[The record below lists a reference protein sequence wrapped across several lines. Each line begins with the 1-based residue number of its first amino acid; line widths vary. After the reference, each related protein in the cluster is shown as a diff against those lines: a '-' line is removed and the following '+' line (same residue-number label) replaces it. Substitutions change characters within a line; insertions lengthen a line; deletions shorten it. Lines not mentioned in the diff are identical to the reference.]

1 MREDLLRVEHIHKYF
16 IGVRALDDIS
26 FTIKKGEVCGL
37 VGENGSGKSTMIKII
52 AGVYEPNEG
61 DIFIK
66 DHHYKKLTPIISI
79 REGIQ
84 VIYQDFS
91 LFPNL
96 TVAENIGINRLISK
110 EREIVE
116 WKKIYETAKEGL
128 SLVGADIPLDT
139 ITGELSTADR
149 QIIAIARALL
159 EDARLVIMDEPT
171 TALTH
176 HEVLYLFKTI
186 HALKNQGISILFVSH
201 KLNEVKEISDRILIF
216 RDGKKMLDQEA
227 ENLDIKTLEYY
238 MTGRKI
244 DKSAVSYSEPG
255 KKSSPLLKVENL
267 KLSPY
272 FSNVTFELKN
282 NEVLGITGLLGSGRT
297 ELALSLFGALPA
309 ESGEI
314 RMESK
319 PVIINTIQDAM
330 RRGIGYVPEDR
341 IKEGLFLEQS
351 ISNNIIVRIIDFLA
365 SKIGIV
371 RNQTN
376 QEIAKNWINKLEIK
390 TPSGDNPV
398 SSLSGGNQQRVVLA
412 KWLASN
418 PKVLILNGPTVGV
431 DVGSKAGI
439 HELIRSLAKRGMGII
454 LISDDIPELTQT
466 CNRILLMRKGEITEE
481 FHREEINEEEL
492 YQYLIA
498 AKI

>member
-1 MREDLLRVEHIHKYF
+1 
-16 IGVRALDDIS
+16 
-26 FTIKKGEVCGL
+26 
-37 VGENGSGKSTMIKII
+37 
-52 AGVYEPNEG
+52 
-61 DIFIK
+61 
-66 DHHYKKLTPIISI
+66 
-79 REGIQ
+79 
-84 VIYQDFS
+84 
-91 LFPNL
+91 
-96 TVAENIGINRLISK
+96 
-110 EREIVE
+110 
-116 WKKIYETAKEGL
+116 
-128 SLVGADIPLDT
+128 
-139 ITGELSTADR
+139 
-149 QIIAIARALL
+149 
-159 EDARLVIMDEPT
+159 
-171 TALTH
+171 
-176 HEVLYLFKTI
+176 
-186 HALKNQGISILFVSH
+186 
-201 KLNEVKEISDRILIF
+201 
-216 RDGKKMLDQEA
+216 MLDQEA

-330 RRGIGYVPEDR
+330 RHGIGYVPEDR

-376 QEIAKNWINKLEIK
+376 QEIAKI
-390 TPSGDNPV
+390 G
-398 SSLSGGNQQRVVLA
+398 
-412 KWLASN
+412 
-418 PKVLILNGPTVGV
+418 
-431 DVGSKAGI
+431 
-439 HELIRSLAKRGMGII
+439 
-454 LISDDIPELTQT
+454 LIS
-466 CNRILLMRKGEITEE
+466 
-481 FHREEINEEEL
+481 
-492 YQYLIA
+492 
-498 AKI
+498 